1 MKRCLQDEGAEM
13 KRTILAYLEI
23 DDDLDFEKID
33 DGPIA
38 YLEKES
44 GWLAQSGIFITDA
57 AIVDVDAADP
67 KEAYL
72 VYLARFAFDHLSD
85 GNICPMSYEKW
96 RSKYLGTSPVNAN
109 SKPLAAR
116 YIQEVVKTIPSLG
129 SIGHTERSLCNE

>member
-1 MKRCLQDEGAEM
+1 M

-23 DDDLDFEKID
+23 DDDLAFEKID

-44 GWLAQSGIFITDA
+44 GWLAQSGIFITDT
-57 AIVDVDAADP
+57 AIVDADAADP
-67 KEAYL
+67 KEVYL
-72 VYLARFAFDHLSD
+72 VYLARFAFEQLSD
-85 GNICPMSYEKW
+85 GDISPLPYEQW

>member
-1 MKRCLQDEGAEM
+1 M

-23 DDDLDFEKID
+23 DDDLAFEKID

-57 AIVDVDAADP
+57 AIADADAADP

-72 VYLARFAFDHLSD
+72 VYLARFAFEHLGD
-85 GNICPMSYEKW
+85 GNIYPLPYEQW